1 MTENTR
7 ERRAYNLKRK
17 IIAALCALLLL
28 CAIPLALPR
37 AEAAPDPVYFMS
49 VNDTVMDLNDATMP
63 FFVNGVLY
71 VPYTMFDPDAAGSAL
86 GIFSSYS
93 RSKAAVLIYGWG
105 GTLLFDL
112 QENNSTFGGKTLAD
126 AAVVRNST
134 AFVPLDLVCRCF
146 NLEWSWLMVSQG
158 YIIRVK
164 NNSATLNDRDFASAA
179 AYTLKERYNNY
190 IQNQAPKPTT
200 TVTPSPSP
208 TPSAPSNSTPLRF
221 AFLMTEADSG
231 FNLLLSHLKSSNA
244 FGLFLFRPDGLMAR
258 DDEIRTLLAAGHKVG
273 LLLDAD
279 TPEGQL
285 EQLAQGKQLLSRI
298 AHVHVTM
305 AYSTGL
311 NEADT
316 AVVAD
321 SVLLWQSTVD
331 TTALDMTSAQR
342 ATMVTRAVTGD
353 DPQFILLDNSLTS
366 ASALEVILAAL
377 AQKGCE
383 FRPVTEVSLSTLNQ
397 TISARNI

>member
-1 MTENTR
+1 MK
-7 ERRAYNLKRK
+7 KR

-28 CAIPLALPR
+28 CALPFALPR

-71 VPYTMFDPDAAGSAL
+71 VPYTMFDPDSAGSAL

-112 QENNSTFGGKTLAD
+112 QENSTTFGGKTLP
-126 AAVVRNST
+126 AAAILRNST
-134 AFVPLDLVCRCF
+134 VFVPLDLVCSCF
-146 NLEWSWLMVSQG
+146 NLEWSWLMVNYG

-164 NNSATLNDRDFASAA
+164 NNSAALNDRDFASAA
-179 AYTLKERYNNY
+179 AYTLKERYNSY
-190 IQNQAPKPTT
+190 VQNKAPKPTAT
-200 TVTPSPSP
+200 ATPSPSP
-208 TPSAPSNSTPLRF
+208 TPPTPSNSTPLRF
-221 AFLMTEADSG
+221 AFLMGETDAG
-231 FNLLLSHLKSSNA
+231 FNPLLSHLKSSNA
-244 FGLFLFRPDGLMAR
+244 FGLFLCHPDDLMAR
-258 DDEIRTLLAAGHKVG
+258 DDDIRTLLATGHKVG

-285 EQLAQGKQLLSRI
+285 EQLEQGKKLLSRI

-311 NEADT
+311 DEVGT
-316 AVVAD
+316 AAVAD

-353 DPQFILLDNSLTS
+353 DPQFILLDDSATS

-383 FRPVTEVSLSTLNQ
+383 FRPVTEVSLSTLNELN
-397 TISARNI
+397 SARNI